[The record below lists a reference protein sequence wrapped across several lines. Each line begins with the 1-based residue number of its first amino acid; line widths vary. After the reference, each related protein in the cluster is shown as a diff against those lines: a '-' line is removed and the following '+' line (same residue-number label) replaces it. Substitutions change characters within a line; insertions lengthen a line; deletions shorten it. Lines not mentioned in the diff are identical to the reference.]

1 MPKNTLRFISI
12 YFRSVY
18 YTMEAEFKNIIALLK
33 KNKETKPVKTVI
45 QKVTDVNSNV
55 YDDNEDTQILEK
67 NLEQK

>member
-67 NLEQK
+67 NL